1 MAPTA
6 ERHREQPVAD
16 PRRQAIRRE
25 VVVLIALVVA
35 VDALAIAVWLL
46 ASIRRAG
53 PPVQFAFTVA
63 WTVATLAAVIVSLRK
78 IRLLRRR

>member
-1 MAPTA
+1 
-6 ERHREQPVAD
+6 
-16 PRRQAIRRE
+16 
-25 VVVLIALVVA
+25 

-46 ASIRRAG
+46 AGIRRAG